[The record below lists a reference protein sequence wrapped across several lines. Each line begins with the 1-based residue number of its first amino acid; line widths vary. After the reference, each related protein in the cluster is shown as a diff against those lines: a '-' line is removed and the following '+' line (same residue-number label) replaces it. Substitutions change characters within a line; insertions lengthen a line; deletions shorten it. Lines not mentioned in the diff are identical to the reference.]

1 MEDISALRGALATWD
16 RIGDLCAL
24 LALLG
29 VILVALAQS
38 TSQFG
43 WRPAWL
49 RRFPLEPRVAGAIGA
64 VLLIAALA
72 GEILAAR
79 SSRNIN
85 ERLAAL
91 LNARVATADE
101 DAKAAGKE
109 AAELRLQLARLKW
122 RVISPEQQTTLVNW
136 LKKTP
141 KGPVLILYRHDDEPQ
156 SFATQIRDALKAA
169 GFDPKLEQ
177 SPAALNTSGMF
188 LLVEDLE
195 HPPAHAVPIQGAFR
209 EIHVDLDGQQDAKHV
224 PDGTSVVILVGS
236 RRL

>member
-1 MEDISALRGALATWD
+1 MDDISALRSSLALWD
-16 RIGDLCAL
+16 ALGDLCAF

-29 VILVALAQS
+29 VILIALS
-38 TSQFG
+38 PFRS
-43 WRPAWL
+43 RPSWSW
-49 RRFPLEPRVAGAIGA
+49 PPRLWYWPKGTASIGA
-64 VLLIAALA
+64 VMVIAGLA

-85 ERLAAL
+85 ERIAAM
-91 LNARVATADE
+91 LNAQAAAATEAS
-101 DAKAAGKE
+101 KAAEKE
-109 AAELRLQLARLKW
+109 AAQLRLQLARLKW
-122 RVISPEQQTTLVNW
+122 RVISPEQQAALVEW

-141 KGPVLILYRHDDEPQ
+141 KGPVLVLYRLDDEPQ

-177 SPAALNTSGMF
+177 SPATLSVSGTF

-195 HPPAHAVPIQGAFR
+195 HPPAHAVAIQKAFR
-209 EIHVDLDGQQDAKHV
+209 EIHVDLDAQQDARNV
-224 PDGTSVVILVGS
+224 PDGSTVVILVGS